1 VRRNVKQS
9 KSNKQQSVLL
19 TTMIIESAFKTA

>member
-19 TTMIIESAFKTA
+19 KTMNWVRV

>member
-19 TTMIIESAFKTA
+19 KTRNWVRV

>member
-19 TTMIIESAFKTA
+19 TTMNWVRV